1 MKKIDYTLFFIFI
14 ILYALGF
21 LWQFSASGVELIL
34 YGKMETFFRFI
45 IYSTI
50 SIFVM
55 IIFIYFPRKLFIKF
69 TRPLFYLSLL
79 LLIIVYLPI
88 FGSNI
93 EHRRWIYLFGLSFQ
107 PSELYK
113 LALILFASYILSK
126 DYLLWE
132 KGRYIFPLISL
143 AFLGVILIVFETDFS
158 TGVLTYLI
166 FLSVL
171 FIGTYKTKHFYIPL
185 SLLSFAPIVVL
196 LKKEWLN
203 RITGTLYPFKKLT
216 EEGYQ
221 IAQSL
226 IAIGSGGFFGLGFMN
241 GKQKFLYVPLVSKD
255 FIFSLIC
262 EETGLIGGGIV
273 IFIYLLLLIRG
284 YSISMK
290 VSDVFFKI
298 LSFGITTHIFSQA
311 LIVIGVNLGL
321 FPTTGLTLPFISYGG
336 SSLLINGI
344 EAGILLNISRFVE

>member
-1 MKKIDYTLFFIFI
+1 MKKIDFTLFFIFI
-14 ILYALGF
+14 ILYSLGL
-21 LWQFSASGVELIL
+21 LWQFSASGVELLI
-34 YGKMETFFRFI
+34 YGKMETFIKFL
-45 IYSTI
+45 IYSII
-50 SIFVM
+50 SISAM
-55 IIFIYFPRKLFIKF
+55 ILFIYVPRKIFIKYSKPI
-69 TRPLFYLSLL
+69 FYLSLL
-79 LLIIVYLPI
+79 LLIIVYFPFL
-88 FGSNI
+88 GS
-93 EHRRWIYLFGLSFQ
+93 HGDYRRWIYLFGLSFQ

-113 LALILFASYILSK
+113 LTLILFASYVLSK
-126 DYLLWE
+126 DYYLWE
-132 KGRYIFPLISL
+132 KGRHLFPLIFL
-143 AFLGVILIVFETDFS
+143 AFIGVILIVFETDFS

-171 FIGTYKTKHFYIPL
+171 YIGTYKTKHFYIPF
-185 SLLSFAPIVVL
+185 SLLIFAPIVVF

-203 RITGTLYPFKKLT
+203 RIIGTLYPFKKLT
-216 EEGYQ
+216 QEGYQ

-226 IAIGSGGFFGLGFMN
+226 IAIGSGGFFGLGYMN

-262 EETGLIGGGIV
+262 EETGIIGGGIV
-273 IFIYLLLLIRG
+273 VFIYLILLIRG

-290 VSDVFFKI
+290 VPDVFFKI
-298 LSFGITTHIFSQA
+298 LAFGITTHIFSQA
-311 LIVIGVNLGL
+311 IIVVGVNLGL